1 MIPALVKASHFLA
14 KNNTTIMTV
23 IGVAGTIG
31 VAVVSSKDTLK
42 ARDALLEYDMEH
54 ENDDYVA
61 SRKDETIARLKVVAP
76 CYIPTALMTGAT
88 IASIIGA
95 HTASKAKIT
104 AYSSAYTMA
113 QEAARMYRSS
123 VEEVVSDKDK
133 RAIDSK
139 MANKTAVAIQQK
151 EQTPLV
157 VGTGKV
163 LCFDTNSG
171 RQFQSDMETLRKA
184 QNDINFEILSND
196 WSSLNSFYERIGL
209 PPIELGEEL
218 GWMAGSKV
226 ELKVTS
232 TIIGGTPAL
241 VINFDTAPQ
250 PDFYRKY

>member
-14 KNNTTIMTV
+14 KNNTTIMTAL
-23 IGVAGTIG
+23 GVVGTIG
-31 VAVVSSKDTLK
+31 VAVVASKDTIK
-42 ARDALLEYDMEH
+42 ARDAMIEYDMEH
-54 ENDDYVA
+54 ENED
-61 SRKDETIARLKVVAP
+61 RPEKEELIARVKIVAP
-76 CYIPTALMTGAT
+76 CYIPTALVTAAT
-88 IASIIGA
+88 IAAIVGA

-104 AYSSAYTMA
+104 AYSGAYAMA

-139 MANKTAVAIQQK
+139 MANKTAVAIQERDK
-151 EQTPLV
+151 STIV

-196 WSSLNSFYERIGL
+196 WASLNSFYERIGL

-218 GWMAGSKV
+218 GWIAGSKV
-226 ELKVTS
+226 ELKITS